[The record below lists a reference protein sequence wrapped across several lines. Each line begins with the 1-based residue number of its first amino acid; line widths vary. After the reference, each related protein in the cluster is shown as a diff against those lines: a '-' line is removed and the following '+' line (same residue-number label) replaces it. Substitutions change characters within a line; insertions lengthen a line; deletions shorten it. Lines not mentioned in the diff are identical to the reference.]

1 MKRRHIT
8 LLILLAAAGV
18 LLLTLSTC
26 SAFFLPEL
34 PRTNPYDENA
44 VVAPVEN
51 LDATV
56 TDPATIKLTWTMP
69 AERVPVSL
77 AIIENRVQFP
87 QSIDDGYRYDITDPA
102 AGSWTHESVE
112 QEETIYYGVWS
123 IAADGTAVGPLHVK
137 EAIALISSELTPEI
151 DGYEAWD
158 GGSYFDDYNSSTLS
172 ISYYSTLTEYYN
184 SLIKFDLSEI
194 ETELIESASFS
205 LYVYMMD
212 NTIDDTLSFAPI
224 NQDWDTTVQYD
235 TTDPDTFVDTN
246 YSYSELLPMDF
257 TGLLTFDVKDL
268 VTAWLSGKENY
279 GIRLKGTTT
288 TAITTDFFA
297 SENGVNVP
305 TLTVE
310 YYGETY

>member
-8 LLILLAAAGV
+8 TFLPAAAAV
-18 LLLTLSTC
+18 LPLLLTAC

-51 LDATV
+51 LDASV
-56 TDPATIKLTWTMP
+56 TAPNSIQLTWTMP
-69 AERVPVSL
+69 SDRPPVSL
-77 AIIENRVQFP
+77 AIIENRIQP
-87 QSIDDGYRYDITDPA
+87 PESIDDGYRYDIADPA
-102 AGSWTHESVE
+102 AGSWIHESVE
-112 QEETIYYGVWS
+112 QDETIYYGVWS
-123 IAADGTAVGPLHVK
+123 IAEDGTAVGPLLVQ
-137 EAIALISSELTPEI
+137 EAIVLNSHELIPEI

-158 GGSYFDDYNSSTLS
+158 GGFYFDDYNSSTLS
-172 ISYYSTLTEYYN
+172 ISYYSVSTEYYN

-194 ETELIESASFS
+194 ETELIESASLS

-246 YSYSELLPMDF
+246 YSYSEFLPMGF
-257 TGLLTFDVKDL
+257 TGQLAFDVKDL
-268 VTAWLSGKENY
+268 VTAWITGKENY
-279 GIRLKGTTT
+279 GIRIKGTTT
-288 TAITTDFFA
+288 TTMTTDFYA

-305 TLTVE
+305 TLTIE